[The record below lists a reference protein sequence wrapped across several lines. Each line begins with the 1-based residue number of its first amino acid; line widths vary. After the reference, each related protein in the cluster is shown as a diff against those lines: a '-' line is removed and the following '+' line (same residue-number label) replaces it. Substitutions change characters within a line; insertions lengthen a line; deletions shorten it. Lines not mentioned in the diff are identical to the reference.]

1 MCGIIGSI
9 SNQFRFTRQDMAV
22 LSHRGPDDE
31 GVFIEDEVM
40 LGQTRLSIVDTSAN
54 GHQPMVS
61 TDGNFVLVF
70 NGEIYNHLAI
80 RKGLQAKGYRF
91 NSGTDTETL
100 LYGYAEYGKNIL
112 SQLNGIFSFAL
123 FDRKK
128 NEVFI
133 ARDHYGIKPLYYY
146 AQNGVFAFASEIKA
160 LLKIPGF
167 DKTINPTALFS
178 YLQLLYSVGGQTPF
192 KHVVKLLPGH
202 CITYK
207 LQERSYHLAEYY
219 DIRFAQTDVSLSETE
234 WKETFRETLQNAVAR
249 QLMSD
254 VPLGFFLSGGLDSSL
269 VVAMAKERMPGQTLS
284 CFTID
289 SGKSLKE
296 EGFADDLFYAKKV
309 AKHLGVQLNVIPSE
323 INILDN
329 FDKMIWHLDEP
340 QADAA
345 PLNVYDICFQAK
357 RQGIKVLLGGTAGDD
372 LLSGYRR
379 HQAVSFEKFFT
390 VLPAAGGRLLHA
402 AIDPIR
408 SFSPTVRRIKKVIA
422 ESGKTKSQRFAGYFT
437 WLSKQ
442 KTLDLFEPDLY
453 DSLQNELL
461 PEAYL
466 ETLIHS
472 LPKDTD
478 DLNRMLYLELKTY
491 LPDHNLNYTDKMS
504 MAAGVEAR
512 VPYLDTYLV
521 KLTTQMPVSLK
532 MRGRTTKYLLRKIA
546 EDYLPQDVIY
556 RPKTGFGAPLRSWVK
571 NEMRELVETRLSEA
585 NLKKRGIFN
594 ARSVR
599 ELIDRNQKDQVDA
612 SYTIWSLLAIESWM
626 EQFVDKP

>member
-9 SNQFRFTRQDMAV
+9 SDRFRFTQQDIAV

-31 GVFIEDEVM
+31 GLFIEDDVM
-40 LGQTRLSIVDTSAN
+40 LGHTRLSIVDVSAN

-61 TDGNFVLVF
+61 SDGNYVLIF
-70 NGEIYNHLAI
+70 NGEIYNHLSI
-80 RKGLQAKGYRF
+80 RQELQVKGYRF
-91 NSGTDTETL
+91 TSGADTETL
-100 LYGYAEYGKNIL
+100 LYGYAEYGKDIL
-112 SQLNGIFSFAL
+112 NQLNGIFAFAI

-128 NEVFI
+128 KEVFI

-146 AQNGVFAFASEIKA
+146 AYNGHFAFASEIKA
-160 LLKIPGF
+160 LIKIPGF

-178 YLQLLYSVGGQTPF
+178 YLQLLYSIGGQTPF
-192 KHVVKLLPGH
+192 KHVEKLLPGH
-202 CITYK
+202 CITYA
-207 LQERSYHLAEYY
+207 LQKGSYHEEEYY
-219 DIRFAQTDVSLSETE
+219 DIRFDQIDYAITE
-234 WKETFRETLQNAVAR
+234 SDWKRKFRETLQNAVSR

-254 VPLGFFLSGGLDSSL
+254 VPLGYFLSGGLDSSL
-269 VVAMAKERMPGQTLS
+269 IVAMAKEIMPGQALS

-296 EGFADDLFYAKKV
+296 EGFADDLLYAKKV
-309 AKHLGVQLNVIPSE
+309 AKHLGVQLTVIPSK
-323 INILDN
+323 INILEN

-357 RQGIKVLLGGTAGDD
+357 QQGIKVLLGGTAGDD

-379 HQAVSFEKFFT
+379 HQAINFEKIFS
-390 VLPAAGGRLLHA
+390 VLPTAGGKLLHA

-408 SFSPTVRRIKKVIA
+408 SVNPTMRRIKKVIA

-442 KTLDLFEPDLY
+442 KTIDLFEPDLH
-453 DSLQNELL
+453 DSFQKELL

-466 ETLIHS
+466 ESLIHA
-472 LPKDTD
+472 LPKNVD

-504 MAAGVEAR
+504 MAVGVEAR
-512 VPYLDTYLV
+512 VPYLDTELV
-521 KLTTQMPVSLK
+521 KLTTQMPVSMK
-532 MRGRTTKYLLRKIA
+532 MKGRTTKYLLRKIA
-546 EDYLPQDVIY
+546 EDYLPHDVIY

-571 NEMRELVETRLSEA
+571 NEMRELVESRLSEA
-585 NLKKRGIFN
+585 SLKKRGIFN

-599 ELIDRNQKDQVDA
+599 ELIDKNQKNKIDA
-612 SYTIWSLLAIESWM
+612 SYTIWSLLAIESWL
-626 EQFVDKP
+626 EQFVDSQ